1 MNERVMKYTR
11 ILRKITLFVA
21 FEAMGWRECM
31 KKAILALLIAAP
43 LVLTGLV
50 RAQTTQT
57 QPTQAQPTS
66 AEQYYANA
74 QQLAAQA
81 EIAYPQPFLDLPLWD
96 SAVSNAQAAA
106 DLAPTDF
113 KYLRYAAELYTT
125 TQWWIR
131 AYDTWKMYE
140 SKTALDD
147 AAKTLAAKSAA
158 KLGYLS
164 MQRGAKADAVT
175 YLEASLKW
183 KEDPSTRAL
192 LERAKR

>member
-11 ILRKITLFVA
+11 RLKKITLFVA
-21 FEAMGWRECM
+21 PEAMGWRKCM
-31 KKAILALLIAAP
+31 KKVFFALLFVAPLALA
-43 LVLTGLV
+43 GLV
-50 RAQTTQT
+50 RAQTTQ
-57 QPTQAQPTS
+57 AQPTS
-66 AEQYYANA
+66 AEEYYANA

-131 AYDTWKMYE
+131 AYDTWKLYE
-140 SKTALDD
+140 AKTALDD
-147 AAKTLAAKSAA
+147 AAKTQAAKSAA
-158 KLGYLS
+158 KLGYLA
-164 MQRGAKADAVT
+164 MQRGAKAEAVT

-192 LERAKR
+192 LVRVKR